1 MAAQIYPSSILVE
14 DATQWDNEAR
24 RKNVASRPLKS
35 CRNLQSGSK
44 ITEEQFLL
52 FRTLFP
58 RTRRNFTPNRFGLNT
73 FYQQANLFLVNP
85 DFQEYLVRITAGGP
99 SQAHFTQWTQNTLFK
114 VPLVQQRQ
122 ITSTKYGA
130 GSKITQLT
138 ESAVN
143 TSLVSFLQAL
153 AMLAAPLNSQWNAN
167 MIPLEAYF
175 GSPRGQRR
183 AYTAVTDGQ
192 LQNLSSKEILAF
204 LECKRGLRLK
214 HSPQV
219 EMQENAQA
227 VAWVKEYPDTTPR
240 PW

>member
-1 MAAQIYPSSILVE
+1 
-14 DATQWDNEAR
+14 
-24 RKNVASRPLKS
+24 
-35 CRNLQSGSK
+35 
-44 ITEEQFLL
+44 
-52 FRTLFP
+52 
-58 RTRRNFTPNRFGLNT
+58 
-73 FYQQANLFLVNP
+73 
-85 DFQEYLVRITAGGP
+85 
-99 SQAHFTQWTQNTLFK
+99 
-114 VPLVQQRQ
+114 
-122 ITSTKYGA
+122 
-130 GSKITQLT
+130 
-138 ESAVN
+138 
-143 TSLVSFLQAL
+143 
-153 AMLAAPLNSQWNAN
+153 MLAAPLNSQWNAN

-240 PW
+240 PCTPWINYLNGGKIATAGHATMNRFGPYIIRNRSDMTRFARIIIAIMLYVD